1 MATMTTPASV
11 LSATLSL
18 ADVHDHLGGI
28 PLHRIRANPPPGFA
42 EVQDVTAI
50 HDKERRLYELIDGA
64 LVEKTMGFYE
74 SRLAILIGHFLEDYL
89 GKHDLGIVLGEAGTL
104 QILPDQVRIPDACFI
119 GWDHFPN
126 RELPPEPIPNLWPD
140 LAVEVLSESNTAAEM
155 DRKLRDYFAAG
166 TSVVWFIDPETRT
179 ARIFSAPDQFTSIT
193 EDEVLDGGD
202 LLPGFS
208 LLLRDLFTRAGQR
221 RQ

>member
-42 EVQDVTAI
+42 KVQDVTAI
-50 HDKERRLYELIDGA
+50 HDKERRLYELVDGV

-74 SRLAILIGHFLEDYL
+74 SRLVMLVGHFLEDYL
-89 GKHDLGIVLGEAGTL
+89 ETNDLGIVLGEAGTL
-104 QILPDQVRIPDACFI
+104 QISPDQVRIPDVCFI

-140 LAVEVLSESNTAAEM
+140 LAVEVLSESNTVAEM
-155 DRKLRDYFAAG
+155 DRKLREYFAAG
-166 TSVVWFIDPETRT
+166 TSVVWFIDPETRS
-179 ARIFSAPDQFTSIT
+179 ARVYSAPDQLLAIT
-193 EDEVLDGGD
+193 EDEALDGGD
-202 LLPGFS
+202 LLLDFS
-208 LLLRDLFTRAGQR
+208 LPLRELFARAGQR